1 MSFKTTDIRSIIA
14 PSKRVVTVRK
24 VESDGDVK
32 EAETEKSVVLD
43 TVFGLTAGTN
53 ASLSCNAVTGVVAYP
68 AGCVTVLFNP
78 LTGAQDFIHNTLRK
92 TISCLSFSKDGKYL
106 VIGESGHKPSV
117 RAWSIDEPGYPQISE
132 MANGHKHGVACVAF
146 APDLKHVVSAGF
158 QHDLLVNM
166 WNLKS
171 GKIVACNKVSTKI
184 YGICFSE
191 SASFFVTCGVR
202 HLKFWYFEEA
212 LNKPKDNSQQN
223 SKIPLSGR
231 SALLGKERYS
241 AFCDVVCGIGKTA
254 DYTYSVTS
262 NGKLCAFGASRSLE
276 KSFELRASRALCLA
290 VSEQF
295 ICCGCT
301 NGIVRVC
308 DPVTLE
314 IIRTLPRPH
323 FLGVDVG
330 KAVDGSCEDE
340 KESDLYPDAIALSM
354 DPKHNKVTCLY
365 NDRSLYVWEMLDIDK
380 IVKSFSSLYHS
391 SGIWGIKAAVKLAE
405 LNGSTSPY
413 GTFLTCS
420 SDDTVR
426 FWDMD
431 RGAVNPLS
439 KELSRVLY
447 IDPCYTNLKKTD
459 NLLTSKNVRQAS
471 KEDQRRGIKT
481 VAISAGGK
489 LLAVGDKIGNVRIYD
504 TVHMKERYKIS
515 AHESEVLCVEFSPLK
530 SGYNLLVS
538 AGRDRLIHVYNA
550 SEDFTLLQTLDDH
563 SASIASIKFHV
574 HSNGEFQLL
583 SCGADRTIYFRV
595 ARKETQ
601 LMFVRTTNVVNKTGL
616 RDMAIDCS
624 RNLAAVACQDR
635 TIRIYD
641 SSSGKHVKTFKGS
654 KSNDGTLT
662 KITIDR
668 SGCYAV
674 TSCSDKTLS
683 FLDLDSGEC
692 VATLSGHSEQ
702 STDMLFSSDCSRLIT
717 VSADGCIFI
726 WRLPLECTQNMITR
740 HAQMGIQCPAGPII
754 LNHSASEPHD
764 LKILES
770 ITTGGATA
778 ETSVNGKNTQ
788 AERLM
793 NGEIS
798 KITETQDRHVQE
810 DARNSNLEKQDF
822 VVQNVVPTIMESGNL
837 RPRKPSSTTAN
848 LTSDGN
854 EVIPESANVER
865 DFQEPNI
872 KQESSTNDFQETN
885 IEQANSTSDF
895 QESNFE
901 QVNSTSDIQKS
912 SKSTNVI
919 TEFKEPSTKPEKST
933 GVDNIDD
940 HKPNAEYK
948 ERDFAPLEFV
958 PNDQVQEHFIDNSHS
973 TSETQEN
980 TTTLEV
986 SAETSSFR
994 FSIGQ
999 LPTWA
1004 RYRIVSQGNG
1014 QASSSTKPRSAV
1026 TSPTQPVGRWA
1037 ERLNST
1043 ATASEHGPP
1052 NTPISENTEKKTLQT
1067 QPEPLKQT
1075 NKSKKSP
1082 KKAKAS
1088 SKSSKH
1094 SKCSVA

>member
-1 MSFKTTDIRSIIA
+1 
-14 PSKRVVTVRK
+14 
-24 VESDGDVK
+24 
-32 EAETEKSVVLD
+32 VVLD

-106 VIGESGHKPSV
+106 VIGES
-117 RAWSIDEPGYPQISE
+117 
-132 MANGHKHGVACVAF
+132 
-146 APDLKHVVSAGF
+146 
-158 QHDLLVNM
+158 
-166 WNLKS
+166 
-171 GKIVACNKVSTKI
+171 T
-184 YGICFSE
+184 
-191 SASFFVTCGVR
+191 SFFVTCGVR

-212 LNKPKDNSQQN
+212 LNKPKDNS
-223 SKIPLSGR
+223 IPLSGR
-231 SALLGKERYS
+231 SALLGEERNS

-301 NGIVRVC
+301 NGIVSSPNNMLNFELC
-308 DPVTLE
+308 
-314 IIRTLPRPH
+314 
-323 FLGVDVG
+323 F
-330 KAVDGSCEDE
+330 SCEDE

-431 RGAVNPLS
+431 RGTLLWPVYNRLS
-439 KELSRVLY
+439 V
-447 IDPCYTNLKKTD
+447 IDDIPRLVYSS
-459 NLLTSKNVRQAS
+459 LTVKNVRQAS

-481 VAISAGGK
+481 VAISADGK

-530 SGYNLLVS
+530 SGIHNPQCREPGFSKFYKSKLNLPGVFFFFFFFFSGYNLLVS

-563 SASIASIKFHV
+563 SASIASIKFHG
-574 HSNGEFQLL
+574 SNGEFQLL

-595 ARKETQ
+595 ARKEPQ

-635 TIRIYD
+635 TI
-641 SSSGKHVKTFKGS
+641 
-654 KSNDGTLT
+654 
-662 KITIDR
+662 
-668 SGCYAV
+668 
-674 TSCSDKTLS
+674 SCSDKTLS

-717 VSADGCIFI
+717 VSADG
-726 WRLPLECTQNMITR
+726 
-740 HAQMGIQCPAGPII
+740 
-754 LNHSASEPHD
+754 
-764 LKILES
+764 
-770 ITTGGATA
+770 
-778 ETSVNGKNTQ
+778 
-788 AERLM
+788 
-793 NGEIS
+793 
-798 KITETQDRHVQE
+798 
-810 DARNSNLEKQDF
+810 
-822 VVQNVVPTIMESGNL
+822 
-837 RPRKPSSTTAN
+837 
-848 LTSDGN
+848 
-854 EVIPESANVER
+854 
-865 DFQEPNI
+865 
-872 KQESSTNDFQETN
+872 
-885 IEQANSTSDF
+885 
-895 QESNFE
+895 
-901 QVNSTSDIQKS
+901 
-912 SKSTNVI
+912 
-919 TEFKEPSTKPEKST
+919 
-933 GVDNIDD
+933 
-940 HKPNAEYK
+940 
-948 ERDFAPLEFV
+948 
-958 PNDQVQEHFIDNSHS
+958 
-973 TSETQEN
+973 
-980 TTTLEV
+980 
-986 SAETSSFR
+986 
-994 FSIGQ
+994 
-999 LPTWA
+999 
-1004 RYRIVSQGNG
+1004 
-1014 QASSSTKPRSAV
+1014 
-1026 TSPTQPVGRWA
+1026 
-1037 ERLNST
+1037 
-1043 ATASEHGPP
+1043 
-1052 NTPISENTEKKTLQT
+1052 
-1067 QPEPLKQT
+1067 
-1075 NKSKKSP
+1075 
-1082 KKAKAS
+1082 
-1088 SKSSKH
+1088 
-1094 SKCSVA
+1094 